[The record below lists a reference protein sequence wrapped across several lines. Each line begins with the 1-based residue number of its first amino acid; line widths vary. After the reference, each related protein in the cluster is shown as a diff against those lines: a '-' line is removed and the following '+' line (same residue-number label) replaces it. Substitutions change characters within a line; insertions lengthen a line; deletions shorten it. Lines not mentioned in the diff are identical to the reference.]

1 MAKQKQIDATAGR
14 MGAMLRSARQMCH
27 MSTDDAALL
36 LRIMPDELAA
46 YERGI
51 SKMPTGVLEHMFIMG
66 YKMMQVR
73 IIERRYNDQCA
84 MLKKLKQICTD
95 TK

>member
-14 MGAMLRSARQMCH
+14 MGAMLRVARRACNLT
-27 MSTDDAALL
+27 TDDAALL

-51 SKMPTGVLEHMFIMG
+51 QEIPQGVLEHMFIMG
-66 YKMMQVR
+66 YKMIQVR
-73 IIERRYNDQCA
+73 IIERRYHKEH
-84 MLKKLKQICTD
+84 MMFRKLKQMCSNTD
-95 TK
+95 